1 VVLAV
6 LLASLSG
13 WAQNQCPYAVRIEGM
28 VTDPAGAVIPGAQVK
43 SVDGEKR
50 TTDAK
55 GIQSFMI
62 AFGCFSVGLFFY
74 VFYRAQ
80 SS

>member
-1 VVLAV
+1 
-6 LLASLSG
+6 
-13 WAQNQCPYAVRIEGM
+13 M